1 MADIVCESCG
11 ERVAAGTQF
20 CTSCGYYLGWDS
32 SDDAAGGPSTEQT
45 APARPRPAVVVT
57 PPVAESTV
65 RTAELPP
72 VDDAPPAATLAPVRP
87 RVATGVAC
95 SRCGTSNDP
104 SRRFCGKCGLF
115 IGEPSGNS
123 PMRVDTADRR
133 PWWQR
138 WLRPR
143 PGSERAAR
151 RAYRQSLPWP
161 IRLRRVL
168 IACVV
173 VVLGVLYLH
182 FVGRDPITWGRH
194 VLADWR
200 GTVVPVDGVTSAAVT
215 QSAAVPNFPAQA
227 ATDKNSASAWATA
240 FTGPTTPASTT
251 CSTAAAP
258 GALLLTAPAQIT
270 LRAIMVQTGLTTPDR
285 PQQWIPRALDLTFS
299 DGSCQRITVNNVP
312 DPQIV
317 RIHAVKTNAVRL
329 VIVAADR
336 PQGSGALPLAAITET
351 ALLVRPK

>member
-1 MADIVCESCG
+1 
-11 ERVAAGTQF
+11 
-20 CTSCGYYLGWDS
+20 L
-32 SDDAAGGPSTEQT
+32 
-45 APARPRPAVVVT
+45 
-57 PPVAESTV
+57 
-65 RTAELPP
+65 
-72 VDDAPPAATLAPVRP
+72 
-87 RVATGVAC
+87 
-95 SRCGTSNDP
+95 
-104 SRRFCGKCGLF
+104 
-115 IGEPSGNS
+115 
-123 PMRVDTADRR
+123 
-133 PWWQR
+133 
-138 WLRPR
+138 
-143 PGSERAAR
+143 
-151 RAYRQSLPWP
+151 AYRRSLPWP
-161 IRLRRVL
+161 VRLRRVL
-168 IACVV
+168 IALAV
-173 VVLGVLYLH
+173 VVLGVAYLH

-240 FTGPTTPASTT
+240 FTGPTTPASAT

-258 GALLLTAPAQIT
+258 GALLLTAPSQIT

-285 PQQWIPRALDLTFS
+285 AQQWVPRALDLTFS
-299 DGSCQRITVNNVP
+299 DGSCQRITVQNVP

-336 PQGSGALPLAAITET
+336 PQGSGALPFAAITET